1 MNMMKYHNDDQF
13 ALWLDLRTTED
24 NTLPGS
30 GKALQN
36 TKDGIKLAITKDSG
50 KGPYKMHIFVISDA
64 QVNIQNSQ
72 KVRLHL
78 LLTKLYSTN

>member
-1 MNMMKYHNDDQF
+1 MKYYDDDKF

-24 NTLPGS
+24 NTLHGS

-36 TKDGIKLAITKDSG
+36 TKDGIQLAITKDSG
-50 KGPYKMHIFVISDA
+50 KGPYIFVISDA

-72 KVRLHL
+72 IVSLQH
-78 LLTKLYSTN
+78 